1 MSFPGSLRELPAE
14 GAIAPDLRRR
24 IRVGP
29 WTLRV
34 LFLLVG
40 NLLPCTWSA
49 AAAGVTLTDDR
60 GRQVELLAAP
70 QRVVSLLPS
79 LTEIVCAL
87 QACGRLVAV
96 DRYADWPEAVR
107 ALPRVGGLEDTQ
119 IERVLALKP
128 DLVLVAVSSRANER
142 LEALG
147 LKVVALEPQSLQDT
161 QRVIGQVALAL
172 GDAPAGAALWARID
186 SRLSAAAARVPAA
199 WRGKRVYFEV
209 ASSPYAAGESSFVG
223 QMLARLGLAN
233 VVPAALGPFPKLNPE
248 FVVRAQPQLVMAS
261 ARALA
266 EMPARPGWQAMTALR
281 ENTACGFESEAWN
294 TLVRPGPRL
303 ADGAEAVADCLVALE
318 RRAR

>member
-1 MSFPGSLRELPAE
+1 MD
-14 GAIAPDLRRR
+14 AIAPDLRRR

-60 GRQVELLAAP
+60 GRQVELPAAP

-128 DLVLVAVSSRANER
+128 DLVLVAVS
-142 LEALG
+142 
-147 LKVVALEPQSLQDT
+147 
-161 QRVIGQVALAL
+161 
-172 GDAPAGAALWARID
+172 
-186 SRLSAAAARVPAA
+186 
-199 WRGKRVYFEV
+199 
-209 ASSPYAAGESSFVG
+209 
-223 QMLARLGLAN
+223 
-233 VVPAALGPFPKLNPE
+233 
-248 FVVRAQPQLVMAS
+248 
-261 ARALA
+261 
-266 EMPARPGWQAMTALR
+266 
-281 ENTACGFESEAWN
+281 
-294 TLVRPGPRL
+294 
-303 ADGAEAVADCLVALE
+303 
-318 RRAR
+318 